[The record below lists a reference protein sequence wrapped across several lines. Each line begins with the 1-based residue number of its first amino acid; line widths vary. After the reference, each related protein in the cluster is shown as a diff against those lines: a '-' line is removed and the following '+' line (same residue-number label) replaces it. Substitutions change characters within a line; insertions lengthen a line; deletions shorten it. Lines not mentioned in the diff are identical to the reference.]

1 MTAAHVSSASK
12 GHQAHAEKRA
22 GTVET
27 LELRALWLGKV
38 KH

>member
-1 MTAAHVSSASK
+1 MTAAHGSSASK

-22 GTVET
+22 GTVKT